1 MRTLIFVY
9 LLHIR
14 KYSHGH
20 GQTKLSEDTIG
31 EIKLKNYDST
41 KIKNIAIA
49 GHAGSGKTS
58 LTEALLYKSGTID
71 RLGKV
76 TDGNTVSDFS
86 PDEIARKTS
95 VYTSLTTM
103 ETGEF
108 KVNMLDTPGLFDYE
122 GEMIEGIYAS
132 GCVLITVSAKSG
144 VKVGTH
150 KAYDCAKKY
159 NKPTMFVVTKLD
171 DINANFNNVLTQL
184 KAEFGPTV
192 CPVVVPVIADRK
204 IVSYVNLIEMQAYK
218 YVDGKAEPTDM
229 PTAEIAENMEY
240 RIDGLVEAV
249 SEAVAETDEAL
260 FEKFFS
266 GEAFTQKELTD
277 GIHKGMNSGA
287 ITPVVCVSST
297 DLSGVDMLLKEIDLL
312 LPPPSE
318 KDAMVG
324 EDANGE
330 LVEVECNENDPLT
343 AFVFKTVA
351 DPFVGKMSFMK
362 VFSGSIAPN
371 RSVVN
376 ATTGS
381 TEKVGKLVS
390 LLGKKQTDVAQA
402 GCGDIVVALKMN
414 INTNDTICDAARV
427 VKFPAMEFPKPSY
440 KMAVKAASQGD
451 ESKISNAISR
461 ILEEDKTVTYEQDP
475 DTLEQII
482 STLGGVHL
490 DSIICKLSNSFGVDV
505 NISVPKIAY
514 RETIRKKVK
523 VQGRH
528 KKQSGGHGQ
537 YGDVWIEFEPCVSDE
552 LIFEEKVF
560 GGAVPKNFFPA
571 VEKGLQESIKKG
583 VLAGFPVV
591 GLKAILVDGSY
602 HPVDSSEMA
611 FKMAASIAYKEGMR
625 LADPVLLE
633 PIGAL
638 NVLVPDDNTGDI
650 MGELN
655 KRRGRVLGMN
665 PSEKA
670 GLTEVVAEVPM
681 AEMSDFTM
689 YLRQT
694 TQGRGSYTFEKVRY
708 EQLPANL
715 FADVIAKNAM
725 SD

>member
-1 MRTLIFVY
+1 M
-9 LLHIR
+9 
-14 KYSHGH
+14 
-20 GQTKLSEDTIG
+20 
-31 EIKLKNYDST
+31 KNYDST
-41 KIKNIAIA
+41 KIKNLAIA

-58 LTEALLYKSGTID
+58 LTEALLYKSGTTD
-71 RLGKV
+71 RLGKIA
-76 TDGNTVSDFS
+76 DGNTVSDFT

-103 ETGEF
+103 ETGEY
-108 KVNMLDTPGLFDYE
+108 KVNILDTPGLFDYE

-171 DINANFNNVLTQL
+171 DDNANFNNVLTQL

-218 YVDGKAEPTDM
+218 YVNGKAEPTDM
-229 PTAEIAENMEY
+229 PTAEVAANMEY

-324 EDANGE
+324 EDTNGE
-330 LVEVECNENDPLT
+330 LVEVECNENDPMT

-351 DPFVGKMSFMK
+351 DPFVGKMSFIK
-362 VFSGSIAPN
+362 VFSGKIAPN
-371 RSVVN
+371 KAVVN
-376 ATTGS
+376 ATTGAS
-381 TEKVGKLVS
+381 DKIGKLVT
-390 LLGKKQTDVAQA
+390 LLGKKQTDITEAN
-402 GCGDIVVALKMN
+402 CGDIVVALKMN
-414 INTNDTICDAARV
+414 VNTNDTICDAARV
-427 VKFPAMEFPKPSY
+427 VKFPSMEFPKGSY
-440 KMAVKAASQGD
+440 KMAVKAKAQGD
-451 ESKISNAISR
+451 ESKISASIAR
-461 ILEEDKTVTYEQDP
+461 ILEEDKTVSYEQDP
-475 DTLEQII
+475 DTLEQVI

-490 DSIICKLSNSFGVDV
+490 DSVICKLRNSFGVDV
-505 NISVPKIAY
+505 DVSVPKIAY

-571 VEKGLQESIKKG
+571 VERGLQESIKKG

-665 PSEKA
+665 PSEKS

-681 AEMSDFTM
+681 AEMADFTM

-715 FADVIAKNAM
+715 VADVIAKNSVA
-725 SD
+725 D